1 MCLGGSEPDGLASL
15 VLTRTVSPV
24 SPRTGDDDDPDAW
37 MDRFALLVGLVMFL
51 ILAGLMVVLAYN

>member
-1 MCLGGSEPDGLASL
+1 
-15 VLTRTVSPV
+15 V